1 MKYQYQKIIQFRKK
15 YFFCLLF
22 FCATHLFSLTVAEA
36 QQRKVQ
42 NIPKYDKQRVHFG
55 FALGFASPDFRV
67 TPVPEFKGIDSVY
80 DVQSEAQLGFLLGIV
95 TNLRIGEYFDL
106 RFVPILTFAQRN
118 LNYSLTFNN
127 IPQVPVVKKVESSFL
142 EFPLMVKYKSARVNN
157 YRAYVIGGAK
167 YSMDLV
173 SQAKVESNKEP
184 VRLEPFDYGY
194 EIGFGFDFYLT
205 YFKFALEI
213 KMYQGVNNTLVKDE
227 FIYSRALERL
237 HSQTFYIS
245 LLFE

>member
-1 MKYQYQKIIQFRKK
+1 
-15 YFFCLLF
+15 
-22 FCATHLFSLTVAEA
+22 
-36 QQRKVQ
+36 
-42 NIPKYDKQRVHFG
+42 
-55 FALGFASPDFRV
+55 
-67 TPVPEFKGIDSVY
+67 
-80 DVQSEAQLGFLLGIV
+80 
-95 TNLRIGEYFDL
+95 
-106 RFVPILTFAQRN
+106 
-118 LNYSLTFNN
+118 
-127 IPQVPVVKKVESSFL
+127 
-142 EFPLMVKYKSARVNN
+142 MVKYKSARINN

>member
-1 MKYQYQKIIQFRKK
+1 MNSQSIKIIRGREK
-15 YFFCLLF
+15 YFFCALF
-22 FCATHLFSLTVAEA
+22 FCAVQLFSFTGAEA
-36 QQRKVQ
+36 QLRKVQ

-55 FALGFASPDFRV
+55 FALGFTSPDFRV

-95 TNLRIGEYFDL
+95 TNMRIGEYFDL

-127 IPQVPVVKKVESSFL
+127 IPQVPVAKKVESTFL
-142 EFPLMVKYKSARVNN
+142 EFPLMLKYKSARINN

-184 VRLEPFDYGY
+184 VRLQPYDYGY

-213 KMYQGVNNTLVKDE
+213 KMYKGVNNLLVKDE
-227 FIYSRALERL
+227 FIYSRSLERL
-237 HSQTFYIS
+237 HSQIFYIS